1 MPGVL
6 SGSAPMRKIPLTP
19 APEPESLPPAST
31 VVPEAL
37 DILLLGGIWWFV
49 LILMPLLQQE
59 SLAFS
64 ATAAALLI
72 KIHGLAVAAIATVVL
87 ILRVV
92 TTGWQGW
99 QAILL
104 LAALAV
110 LGGILVWQS
119 LHLEAAAAPYQYT
132 AALQGILALGYF
144 VLQRRPPHEN

>member
-1 MPGVL
+1 M
-6 SGSAPMRKIPLTP
+6 
-19 APEPESLPPAST
+19 
-31 VVPEAL
+31 
-37 DILLLGGIWWFV
+37 LLGGIWWFV

-72 KIHGLAVAAIATVVL
+72 KIQGLAVAAIATVVL

-119 LHLEAAAAPYQYT
+119 LHLEAAAAPYQYM

-144 VLQRRPPHEN
+144 VLQRRLPREN